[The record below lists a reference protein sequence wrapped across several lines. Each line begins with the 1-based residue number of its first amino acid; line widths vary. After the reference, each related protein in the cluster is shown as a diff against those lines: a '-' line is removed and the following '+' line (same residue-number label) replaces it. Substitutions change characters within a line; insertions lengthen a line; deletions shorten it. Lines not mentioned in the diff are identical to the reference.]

1 MWTDF
6 GSSHCECPLLP
17 SFSPSASASPAEPL
31 LKFRGTPQGGFAA
44 QANGWQWPIYELL
57 WISAFAFIV
66 LAFFLPE
73 TSGETI
79 LIRRAERL
87 RRLTGNPLIKTQYEL
102 DRKESETVLS
112 LATESFVRAMRLSVE
127 PAPLFAH
134 VYISLVYA
142 ILYLWFEA
150 FPIVFH
156 DLYQFNL
163 GMSGL
168 VFVAFVV
175 SAVFTVG
182 STPSSRI
189 SLS

>member
-1 MWTDF
+1 MARAYPHP
-6 GSSHCECPLLP
+6 GLSVLLT
-17 SFSPSASASPAEPL
+17 SF
-31 LKFRGTPQGGFAA
+31 RTPQGGFAA

-87 RRLTGNPLIKTQYEL
+87 RQLTGNPLIKTQHEV

-112 LATESFVRAMRLSVE
+112 LATENFMRAMRLSIE

-134 VYISLVYA
+134 VYIALVYA
-142 ILYLWFEA
+142 I
-150 FPIVFH
+150 V
-156 DLYQFNL
+156 
-163 GMSGL
+163 
-168 VFVAFVV
+168 
-175 SAVFTVG
+175 
-182 STPSSRI
+182 STPSMLAYS
-189 SLS
+189 